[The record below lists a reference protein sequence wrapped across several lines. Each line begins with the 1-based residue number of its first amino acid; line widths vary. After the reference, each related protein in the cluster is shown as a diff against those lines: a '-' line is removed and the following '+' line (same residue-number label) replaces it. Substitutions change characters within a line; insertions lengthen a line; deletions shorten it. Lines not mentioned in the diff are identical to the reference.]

1 MDRRRQIRMSE
12 AELAAFLEE
21 QRTVT
26 CATIGPGGRPH
37 LAALWYVPAGG
48 RLDCWSYA
56 ASQKARNLERDPRAT
71 LLTEA
76 GTAYE
81 ELRGASL
88 ECDAELVRDPGQV
101 LDIGVALAARYRDL
115 PPTPELRAALASQAA
130 KRVGIRFHLT
140 RVSSWDHRKL
150 GGPAGPAA

>member
-12 AELAAFLEE
+12 AELAAFLDA

-37 LAALWYVPAGG
+37 LTGLWYRPVDG
-48 RLDCWSYA
+48 RLDCWTYA

-71 LLTEA
+71 LMTETGA
-76 GTAYE
+76 SYQ
-81 ELRGASL
+81 ELRGVTM
-88 ECDAELVRDPGQV
+88 ECDAELVRDPDQV
-101 LDIGVALAARYRDL
+101 LDIGAALAVRHGATD
-115 PPTPELRAALASQAA
+115 TPELRAALAPQAA
-130 KRVGIRFHLT
+130 KRVGIRFTPT

-150 GGPAGPAA
+150 G

>member
-12 AELAAFLEE
+12 AELAAFLDA
-21 QRTVT
+21 QRTLT
-26 CATIGPGGRPH
+26 CATIGPSGRPH
-37 LAALWYVPAGG
+37 LVALWFVPVGG
-48 RLDCWSYA
+48 RLDCWTYA

-76 GTAYE
+76 GATYQ

-88 ECDAELVRDPGQV
+88 ECDAELVRDPEQV
-101 LDIGVALAARYRDL
+101 LDIGVALALRHGAT
-115 PPTPELRAALASQAA
+115 PGPELRAALAPQAA
-130 KRVGIRFHLT
+130 KRVGVRFRPT

-150 GGPAGPAA
+150 G

>member
-12 AELAAFLEE
+12 AELAAFLDA

-26 CATIGPGGRPH
+26 CATIGPQGRPH
-37 LAALWYVPAGG
+37 LVALWYVPSGAQ
-48 RLDCWSYA
+48 LDCWTYA

-76 GTAYE
+76 GTTYQ
-81 ELRGASL
+81 ELRGVSL
-88 ECDAELVRDPGQV
+88 ECDAELVRDPAQV
-101 LDIGVALAARYRDL
+101 LDIGVALATRYSGAS
-115 PPTPELRAALASQAA
+115 PTPDLRAALTPQAV
-130 KRVGIRFHLT
+130 KRVGVRFHPT

-150 GGPAGPAA
+150 G

>member
-1 MDRRRQIRMSE
+1 MDRRRPIRMSE
-12 AELAAFLEE
+12 AELAEFLDA

-26 CATIGPGGRPH
+26 CATLGPGGRPH
-37 LAALWYVPAGG
+37 LAGLWYVPVGG
-48 RLDCWSYA
+48 RLDCWTYA

-76 GTAYE
+76 GTTYE

-88 ECDAELVRDPGQV
+88 ECDAELVRDPAEV
-101 LDIGVALAARYRDL
+101 LDIGVALAARYRGI
-115 PPTPELRAALASQAA
+115 PPSAALRAALAPQAA
-130 KRVGIRFHLT
+130 KRVGIRFHPT

-150 GGPAGPAA
+150 GSG

>member
-12 AELAAFLEE
+12 AEQAAFLDA
-21 QRTVT
+21 QRTMT

-37 LAALWYVPAGG
+37 LVALWFVPAGG
-48 RLDCWSYA
+48 GHLDCWTYA

-76 GTAYE
+76 GTTYQ
-81 ELRGASL
+81 ELRGVSM
-88 ECDAELVRDPGQV
+88 ECDAELVRDPELV
-101 LDIGVALAARYRDL
+101 LDIGVALAVRHGAA
-115 PPTPELRAALASQAA
+115 PGPALRSALAPQAA
-130 KRVGIRFHLT
+130 KRVGVRFHPT

-150 GGPAGPAA
+150 G

>member
-12 AELAAFLEE
+12 AELAAFLDA

-26 CATIGPGGRPH
+26 CATIGPQGRPH
-37 LAALWYVPAGG
+37 LVALWYVPMGAH
-48 RLDCWSYA
+48 LDCWTYA

-76 GTAYE
+76 GTTYQ
-81 ELRGASL
+81 ELRGVSL
-88 ECDAELVRDPGQV
+88 ECDAELVRDPDQV
-101 LDIGVALAARYRDL
+101 LDIGVALATRYSGVS
-115 PPTPELRAALASQAA
+115 PTPDLRAALTPQAA
-130 KRVGIRFHLT
+130 KRVGVRFHPT

-150 GGPAGPAA
+150 G

>member
-1 MDRRRQIRMSE
+1 MDRRRQIRMSD
-12 AELAAFLEE
+12 AELAAFLEQ

-26 CATIGPGGRPH
+26 GATIGPGGRPH
-37 LAALWYVPAGG
+37 LAALWYLPVGG
-48 RLDCWSYA
+48 RLDCWTYA

-76 GTAYE
+76 GTAYQ
-81 ELRGASL
+81 ELRGVSM

-101 LDIGVALAARYRDL
+101 LGIGVDLAVRYGAT
-115 PPTPELRAALASQAA
+115 PGPELRAGLAAQAA
-130 KRVGIRFHLT
+130 KRVGIRLHPT

-150 GGPAGPAA
+150 G

>member
-12 AELAAFLEE
+12 AELVAFLEA
-21 QRTVT
+21 QRSVT

-37 LAALWYVPAGG
+37 LVALWYVPADG
-48 RLDCWSYA
+48 RLDCWTYA

-71 LLTEA
+71 LLTET
-76 GTAYE
+76 GTTYQ

-101 LDIGVALAARYRDL
+101 LDIGVALAVRYSGASPTAAL
-115 PPTPELRAALASQAA
+115 HATPTPPAA
-130 KRVGIRFHLT
+130 KRVGVRFHPT

-150 GGPAGPAA
+150 G